1 MTITQVVLLVM
12 GLVVAYW
19 AVRVVMGR
27 PPRG

>member
-1 MTITQVVLLVM
+1 MTITQVVLLIM

-27 PPRG
+27 RPRG